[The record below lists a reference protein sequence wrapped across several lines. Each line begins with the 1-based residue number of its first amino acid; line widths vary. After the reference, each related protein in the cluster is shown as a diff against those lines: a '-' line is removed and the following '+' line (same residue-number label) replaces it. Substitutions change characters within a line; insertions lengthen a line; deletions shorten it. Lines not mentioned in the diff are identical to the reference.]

1 MAVTLYARTSTDVG
15 VRKLGILETW
25 ENSQSVLIYTRFD
38 VC

>member
-25 ENSQSVLIYTRFD
+25 ESSQECTDLYSF
-38 VC
+38 